1 MTGALT
7 FGDRAA
13 VDRLLGVPEMAWLVA
28 RVRPRILAAGDEPL
42 RGVVRLDDPT
52 DRQRAAVVRLVGR
65 PRRGGSSLRVDLG
78 TVEQVLRR
86 GPWPAGLADAV
97 ETLTGPVVDR
107 AAERAHEDAAWDAAR
122 RILAPVTDRFGLAE
136 WWGAW
141 CAAGGLKRVAGAEVA
156 RISSGPGVVA
166 AEVTGPVA
174 AHTVAGGL
182 VERVVAVLG
191 ALPAAGQPLA
201 VLARETVGDAHGLD
215 QSRPLGRLA
224 VAVVR
229 AAFLADVPDGER
241 SVREVWASAGVVLSN
256 VASTVLCL
264 GVPGAAGGDGL
275 LPGLGGRS
283 HPQLA
288 ADRAAGRA
296 REATSVA
303 LEAMRLARAP
313 VVLTL
318 DQVRSG
324 AVRTL
329 PRTGVVHVCENPT
342 VVEVAATRWASARP
356 GSPAGAPARTVAESA
371 PVPVLVCTWGQPSTA
386 VIELLRT
393 LAADG
398 AEVRYHGDFDWSGL
412 RIAGSLGAH
421 VSWIPWRFGAGDY
434 RAVVRREGPVLRL
447 SGRPAPSPWDPELAA
462 VMAEHGWAV
471 EEEAVADLLAADV
484 FGKQ

>member
-1 MTGALT
+1 MTEALAS
-7 FGDRAA
+7 GDRAA
-13 VDRLLGVPEMAWLVA
+13 LDRLLGVPEMAWLVA
-28 RVRPRILAAGDEPL
+28 RVRSRILAAGGDPL

-78 TVEQVLRR
+78 VVEQILRR

-107 AAERAHEDAAWDAAR
+107 AAERARETAAWEAAR
-122 RILAPVTDRFGLAE
+122 GVLAPATDRFPGLAA

-141 CAAGGLKRVAGAEVA
+141 CAAGGLKRVARAEVA
-156 RISSGPGVVA
+156 RISAGHGAGVGEVIGPLA
-166 AEVTGPVA
+166 P
-174 AHTVAGGL
+174 TVAGEL

-215 QSRPLGRLA
+215 PSRPLGRLA

-229 AAFLADVPDGER
+229 AAFLPGVPDGQR
-241 SVREVWASAGVVLSN
+241 SVRDVWAAAGVVLSN

-264 GVPGAAGGDGL
+264 GVPGATGGAGATSGG
-275 LPGLGGRS
+275 GGRS
-283 HPQLA
+283 NPHLS
-288 ADRAAGRA
+288 ADAAGRV
-296 REATSVA
+296 REATAVA

-324 AVRTL
+324 AVGTL

-342 VVEVAATRWASARP
+342 VVEVTAARWAAAGP
-356 GSPAGAPARTVAESA
+356 GSPAGARGRQAAESA

-386 VIELLRT
+386 VVELLRT
-393 LAADG
+393 LAADR
-398 AEVRYHGDFDWSGL
+398 AEVRYHGDFDWPGL
-412 RIAGSLGAH
+412 RIAWSLGAQ
-421 VSWIPWRFGAGDY
+421 VSWVPWRFGAADY
-434 RAVVRREGPVLRL
+434 RAVVQREGPVLRL
-447 SGRPAPSPWDPELAA
+447 SGDPAPSPWDPELAA

-471 EEEAVADLLAADV
+471 EEEAVADRLAADV
-484 FGKQ
+484 LGA